1 MPLTGQ
7 SLIFINLS
15 SKCCL
20 NSSGK
25 TKGKKG
31 GGKDKPKNVKSNTG
45 GEQFPEVCIE
55 KLVFWRKASNY
66 LNIKVHIFV
75 STTRRK

>member
-1 MPLTGQ
+1 MTNYL
-7 SLIFINLS
+7 L

-20 NSSGK
+20 SSSGK

-45 GEQFPEVCIE
+45 GEQFSEVCTV
-55 KLVFWRKASNY
+55 KPTA
-66 LNIKVHIFV
+66 
-75 STTRRK
+75 

>member
-1 MPLTGQ
+1 MI
-7 SLIFINLS
+7 LICLS

-31 GGKDKPKNVKSNTG
+31 GGKDKPKNVKSDTG
-45 GEQFPEVCIE
+45 VEQLPEVCTVNKE
-55 KLVFWRKASNY
+55 DFM
-66 LNIKVHIFV
+66 
-75 STTRRK
+75 